1 MWALHAEPSGWLNDK
16 IAVGGVI
23 NPKKLPSAL
32 HGHVV
37 SLQVLVPGLG
47 VEVKSEPGVTTT

>member
-1 MWALHAEPSGWLNDK
+1 M

-23 NPKKLPSAL
+23 NSKKLPSTL